1 MNFLKKKIE
10 LPPVKSNVIITFSP
24 EHNVH
29 ESMYSD
35 VNHVINKNPFLQLVF
50 DNYSLLIK
58 MNLIESIRIYEYE
71 KEVKND

>member
-1 MNFLKKKIE
+1 MNFLKKIE

-24 EHNVH
+24 EHHVH

-58 MNLIESIRIYEYE
+58 MNLIESIQIYE

>member
-1 MNFLKKKIE
+1 
-10 LPPVKSNVIITFSP
+10 
-24 EHNVH
+24 
-29 ESMYSD
+29 MYSD

-58 MNLIESIRIYEYE
+58 MDLIESIKISEQ